1 MHLGIKEIE
10 HRNIFES
17 FTDVMLCICIVLIVF
32 VLFFALN
39 VYHGFHTKDCE
50 FSGGIKRP
58 ELFIEAYPVDYSKT
72 TSDSESATFSRNL
85 YQENVI
91 VDIHLSSPSFA
102 QARTTVKEG
111 KTISLD
117 GITFSGRLALS
128 LPDFLGLASAI
139 NPGRIKIGDDWTSLL
154 MPRFGEKR
162 LLVEGRDAGL
172 YVVPSQRIALNAL
185 RWAWPIME
193 ANIYIIRSYEEY
205 RDSRTLIY
213 FESVA
218 EKTGKKWILIGNS
231 KYPMP
236 DAVRDGSL
244 DFLTGLSSGVT
255 RMIYLGEY
263 SADSKKK
270 TNTRIEFLEAN
281 GFSEAAEYYRN
292 YVYQPEKLLP
302 DALNRLREFLPVW
315 EELTESDRQGLI
327 KQHGN
332 EKKAAVAFRRQ
343 MLDLSADAY
352 KKIELSRLLLQ
363 SSSLSEIPKG
373 LLPPFLVYP
382 EAGAAYVKYRI
393 STGAGPPDWVM
404 NDFLIPLGFDK
415 RILQED

>member
-1 MHLGIKEIE
+1 MHLGIKEIG

-39 VYHGFHTKDCE
+39 VYHGFTTKDNE

-72 TSDSESATFSRNL
+72 TSDSEYATFSRNL

-91 VDIHLSSPSFA
+91 VEIHLSSPSFA

-117 GITFSGRLALS
+117 GTTFSGRLALS

-162 LLVEGRDAGL
+162 LLAEDRDDDGL
-172 YVVPSQRIALNAL
+172 YVVPSQHIALNAL

-193 ANIYIIRSYEEY
+193 SNIYIVRSYEEY

-213 FESVA
+213 FESEA
-218 EKTGKKWILIGNS
+218 ERTGKKWILIGNS

-236 DAVRDGSL
+236 DAVRNGSL
-244 DFLTGLSSGVT
+244 DFLAGLSSGVT

-263 SADSKKK
+263 STDYKNK

-281 GFSEAAEYYRN
+281 GFFEAAEYYRN

-302 DALNRLREFLPVW
+302 DALNGLREFLPVW

-352 KKIELSRLLLQ
+352 
-363 SSSLSEIPKG
+363 
-373 LLPPFLVYP
+373 
-382 EAGAAYVKYRI
+382 
-393 STGAGPPDWVM
+393 
-404 NDFLIPLGFDK
+404 
-415 RILQED
+415 

>member
-1 MHLGIKEIE
+1 MHVGIKEIE

-39 VYHGFHTKDCE
+39 VYHGFTTKNSE

-72 TSDSESATFSRNL
+72 TSDSKSATFSRNL

-102 QARTTVKEG
+102 RARTTVKEG

-162 LLVEGRDAGL
+162 LLAEDRDDGL

-236 DAVRDGSL
+236 EAVRNGSL
-244 DFLTGLSSGVT
+244 DFLAGLSSGVT

-263 SADSKKK
+263 SADYKKK

-292 YVYQPEKLLP
+292 YAYQPEKLLP
-302 DALNRLREFLPVW
+302 DVLNGLRELLPVW
-315 EELTESDRQGLI
+315 EELTESDRQWLI

-343 MLDLSADAY
+343 MLNLSADAY

-393 STGAGPPDWVM
+393 STGTGPPDWVM

-415 RILQED
+415 RILQEN

>member
-1 MHLGIKEIE
+1 MHVGIKEIE

-39 VYHGFHTKDCE
+39 VYHGFTTKNSE

-117 GITFSGRLALS
+117 GTTFSGRLALS

-162 LLVEGRDAGL
+162 LLAEDRDDGL
-172 YVVPSQRIALNAL
+172 YVVPSQSIALNAL

-193 ANIYIIRSYEEY
+193 SNIYIVRSYEEY

-213 FESVA
+213 FESEV
-218 EKTGKKWILIGNS
+218 ERTGKKWILIGNS

-236 DAVRDGSL
+236 DAVQNGSL
-244 DFLTGLSSGVT
+244 DFLAGLSSGVT

-263 SADSKKK
+263 SADYKKK

-292 YVYQPEKLLP
+292 YAYQPEKLLP
-302 DALNRLREFLPVW
+302 DVLNGLRELLPVW
-315 EELTESDRQGLI
+315 EKLTESDRQGLI

-343 MLDLSADAY
+343 MLNLSADAY

-373 LLPPFLVYP
+373 LLPPFFVYP

-393 STGAGPPDWVM
+393 STGTGPPDWVM

-415 RILQED
+415 RILQEN

>member
-139 NPGRIKIGDDWTSLL
+139 NPGRIKIGHDWTSLL

-162 LLVEGRDAGL
+162 LLVEDRDAGL
-172 YVVPSQRIALNAL
+172 FVVPSQRIALNAL

-193 ANIYIIRSYEEY
+193 ANIYITRSYEEY

-236 DAVRDGSL
+236 DAVRNGSL
-244 DFLTGLSSGVT
+244 DFFTGLSSGVT

-263 SADSKKK
+263 SADPKKK

-302 DALNRLREFLPVW
+302 DALNGLREFLPLW

-332 EKKAAVAFRRQ
+332 EKKAAVAFRRH

-352 KKIELSRLLLQ
+352 KEIELSRLLLQ

-393 STGAGPPDWVM
+393 STVAGPPDWVM